1 MTVKALK
8 KKNNMAFKMKGH
20 TLPGI
25 NQRSETQNLPDGRAK
40 SSAFQK
46 DGEKKDFSNESKYKI
61 VKKGRTGGIAQD
73 KESGKY
79 YNTAFGHEMVSDT
92 TSNPFDPS
100 IKTVDWY
107 KKEDDE

>member
-73 KESGKY
+73 IESGKY
-79 YNTAFGHEMVSDT
+79 YNTAFGHEMQSDT
-92 TSNPFDPS
+92 IRNPFDPS
-100 IKTVDWY
+100 IYDVEWT
-107 KKEDDE
+107 KKDKEE

>member
-1 MTVKALK
+1 
-8 KKNNMAFKMKGH
+8 MAFKMKGH

-25 NQRSETQNLPDGRAK
+25 NQRLETQNLPDGRAK
-40 SSAFQK
+40 SSAFQQ
-46 DGEKKDFSNESKYKI
+46 DEEKKDFSNESKYKI

-73 KESGKY
+73 IESGKY